1 MRPGIWH
8 PPADGPRRKAVYCG
22 IGVQGGNV
30 MVSIKERLEADI
42 RNAMR
47 ARNQERLD
55 TLRFLKSRIQLVEK
69 DALKELD
76 DAGVTEVVA
85 KQVKDRR
92 ESIQMFGDGGRA
104 DLVAKEEA
112 SLAVLQEYMPE
123 QLDDDAIAT
132 LARQAI
138 AEVGAAGPG
147 DRGKVMGRI
156 MPQVRGKADGSQ
168 VNAIVSRLL
177 ESAG

>member
-1 MRPGIWH
+1 M
-8 PPADGPRRKAVYCG
+8 ATT
-22 IGVQGGNV
+22 
-30 MVSIKERLEADI
+30 MTIKERLDEDI
-42 RNAMR
+42 RSAMR

-55 TLRFLKSRIQLVEK
+55 TLRFLKSQIQLTEK
-69 DALKELD
+69 NRQQALD
-76 DAGVTEVVA
+76 DAGVTDVVA
-85 KQVKDRR
+85 KQAKDRR

-112 SLAVLQEYMPE
+112 SLAVLQEYLPD
-123 QLDDDAIAT
+123 QLDEAALT
-132 LARQAI
+132 ALAQQAI
-138 AEVGAAGPG
+138 ADTGAAGPA

-177 ESAG
+177 AAAAG